1 MTYSEIRD
9 SLKTGD
15 LILVEGKGMISSLIR
30 FGYRLFGDR
39 PSDYSH
45 IGMVVRDETL
55 DMVYVWESTTLSKIP
70 DAKSGVC
77 ESGVQIVE
85 ASSRVK
91 SVQDSGG
98 SVMIRKLNTPLN
110 EYQMDKLSEVRKEFS
125 GREYE
130 NDTLE
135 LFKAMYDWKLGKNIP
150 DLSSLFCSE
159 MVAAAFQ
166 RMELFDGDYIPA
178 NEFTPE
184 DFVEGG
190 LIDDL
195 HPSLFGRGEI
205 LNRVG
210 VVVQEVGAE

>member
-30 FGYRLFGDR
+30 FGYRLFSDR

-45 IGMVVRDETL
+45 IGMVIRDKTL
-55 DMVYVWESTTLSKIP
+55 DMIYVWESTTLSKIP

-91 SVQDSGG
+91 SIQEAGG
-98 SVMIRKLNTPLN
+98 SVMIRKLNAILN
-110 EYQMDKLSEVRKEFS
+110 EDQMAKLSAVRKEFS

-130 NDTLE
+130 NDTFE
-135 LFKAMYDWKLGKNIP
+135 LFKAMYDWKLGNNVP

-166 RMELFDGDYIPA
+166 RMELFDGEHIPA

-190 LIDDL
+190 FVDDL
-195 HPSLFGRGEI
+195 YPSLFGCGEI
-205 LNRVG
+205 LNG
-210 VVVQEVGAE
+210 AGAE